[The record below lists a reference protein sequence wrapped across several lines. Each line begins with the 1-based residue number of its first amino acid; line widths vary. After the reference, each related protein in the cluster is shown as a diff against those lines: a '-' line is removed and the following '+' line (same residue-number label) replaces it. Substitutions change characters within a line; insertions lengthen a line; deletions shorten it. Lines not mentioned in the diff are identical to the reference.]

1 MAVTIWHRVINK
13 TNNNHIRIVNKGRK
27 PERRAVKVHGDVKA
41 TRHTISEVKNY
52 D

>member
-1 MAVTIWHRVINK
+1 MAVTIWRRVIN
-13 TNNNHIRIVNKGRK
+13 NNNHIRIINKK
-27 PERRAVKVHGDVKA
+27 PKLRAVKVRGDIKA

>member
-1 MAVTIWHRVINK
+1 MAITIWRRVV
-13 TNNNHIRIVNKGRK
+13 NNHIRIVNKGKK
-27 PERRAVKVHGDVKA
+27 PERRAVKVRGDVKA